1 MVRDAGA
8 TRWRSGAGKRS
19 LLKGLQRSSTCPT
32 ITTYG
37 QEFFERGRMHRAV
50 KRIQKPEDLV
60 GTVIFIAARES
71 DFITGASILVNG
83 GHHMYEQTRADVC
96 VKSEGGEL

>member
-1 MVRDAGA
+1 
-8 TRWRSGAGKRS
+8 
-19 LLKGLQRSSTCPT
+19 
-32 ITTYG
+32 
-37 QEFFERGRMHRAV
+37 MHRAV

-60 GTVIFIAARES
+60 GTVIFLAARER

-83 GHHMYEQTRADVC
+83 GYHTYEQTRADVC